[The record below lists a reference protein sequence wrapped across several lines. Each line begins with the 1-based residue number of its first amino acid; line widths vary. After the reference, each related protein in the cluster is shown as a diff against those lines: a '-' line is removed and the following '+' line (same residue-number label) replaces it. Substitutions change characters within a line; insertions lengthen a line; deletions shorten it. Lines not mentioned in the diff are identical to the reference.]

1 MQIESGQSLQPF
13 LFWPSGQQGM
23 SVDIADVADTSI
35 VAALESRFAATGI
48 TNGGKMSPTI
58 KKAASKRQ
66 MSR

>member
-1 MQIESGQSLQPF
+1 
-13 LFWPSGQQGM
+13 M